1 MKGPNDEG
9 ELGYGGACFP
19 KDVTAFLAELRNFT
33 LLNDVRL
40 KTFELEKQMSCGCGV
55 LPNRQMHWLAQTY
68 RRTIQTKLAETIMK
82 NNAKEHGGPCVENP
96 TI

>member
-1 MKGPNDEG
+1 MRTCPEAGNFEQLTDILAEFPNIGPLMKAPNDEG

-40 KTFELEKQMSCGCGV
+40 KNSRIGETNELWM
-55 LPNRQMHWLAQTY
+55 W
-68 RRTIQTKLAETIMK
+68 
-82 NNAKEHGGPCVENP
+82 
-96 TI
+96 